1 ARKQL
6 IDDVFQITGISDIVR
21 GDTDPRETKGAQE
34 LKGQYASVRIR
45 DRINEMAR
53 FGQQAARLTA
63 EIISEQ
69 FQPQTLMEM
78 TNIKL
83 PTQAEIDQQVL
94 QQQIAALRAQAQQ
107 QAMQQQPAPAGAM

>member
-1 ARKQL
+1 
-6 IDDVFQITGISDIVR
+6 
-21 GDTDPRETKGAQE
+21 

-69 FQPQTLMEM
+69 FQPQTLMDM
-78 TNIKL
+78 TNMKL
-83 PTQAEIDQQVL
+83 PTQAEIDQQAV
-94 QQQIAALRAQAQQ
+94 AGGRFRRRLRRRSSSG
-107 QAMQQQPAPAGAM
+107 P